1 MSASADFAG
10 RAAPGAL
17 TPSQAD
23 QRRLASRRHGL
34 WAKSAGETGMRH
46 YRSGRL
52 LRRLEDVLAIQGRPL
67 SEEQVPA
74 ARSWAELGVIA
85 DGVYVALLATFKKGE
100 VPTPKLLDA
109 WRGLQRD
116 RLLHAVALGL
126 TPAAKAELATTLSD
140 LHRAQE
146 SRAAHERL
154 RAKQLGGSAR

>member
-1 MSASADFAG
+1 MSVSAD
-10 RAAPGAL
+10 RARGTAVVAL
-17 TPSQAD
+17 TESQVN

-34 WAKSAGETGMRH
+34 WAKSAGETGLRH

-52 LRRLEDVLAIQGRPL
+52 LRRLEDVLAVQGRPL
-67 SEEQVPA
+67 SEDQVPA

-100 VPTPKLLDA
+100 IPTPKLLDA

-146 SRAAHERL
+146 TRATQERL
-154 RAKQLGGSAR
+154 RAKQVRPAR